1 MPPKESKESRIMVHR
16 PKKGNKLSNKELL
29 ASVTKEMKRP
39 RIAPS
44 AQGGHDKHGTVRL
57 KKPA

>member
-1 MPPKESKESRIMVHR
+1 MVHR